1 MNNPY
6 IARVL
11 DFNVNNKID
20 YSVKKRPA
28 PSLAIELK
36 PNLDASGITIVADEN
51 GEPIALDDG
60 YGRPIPLDDSPI
72 QSSKKRKSTKMPSK
86 KEKTPTQ
93 PSENKPVVKAQHI
106 SWTAESTEALLEV
119 RFSDLAKA
127 SSTPA
132 KLPSRKMNS
141 GHDLHLG

>member
-11 DFNVNNKID
+11 DFNFNNKID
-20 YSVKKRPA
+20 YCVKKRPA

-60 YGRPIPLDDSPI
+60 YGRPIILWMTL
-72 QSSKKRKSTKMPSK
+72 QSRVRKNAKYQL
-86 KEKTPTQ
+86 EKC
-93 PSENKPVVKAQHI
+93 
-106 SWTAESTEALLEV
+106 
-119 RFSDLAKA
+119 R
-127 SSTPA
+127 
-132 KLPSRKMNS
+132 S
-141 GHDLHLG
+141 GHS

>member
-51 GEPIALDDG
+51 GEPIALDEG

-72 QSSKKRKSTKMPSK
+72 QSSKKRKIPIGEMSFGSLVNSYDTRHH
-86 KEKTPTQ
+86 
-93 PSENKPVVKAQHI
+93 QHI
-106 SWTAESTEALLEV
+106 IRRLQTMFIDKILI
-119 RFSDLAKA
+119 
-127 SSTPA
+127 
-132 KLPSRKMNS
+132 
-141 GHDLHLG
+141 GI

>member
-51 GEPIALDDG
+51 GEPIALDEG

-86 KEKTPTQ
+86 KK
-93 PSENKPVVKAQHI
+93 KLQHNLQRT
-106 SWTAESTEALLEV
+106 SQLLRLNV
-119 RFSDLAKA
+119 
-127 SSTPA
+127 
-132 KLPSRKMNS
+132 SRGLRAAGGQVLRS
-141 GHDLHLG
+141 R

>member
-86 KEKTPTQ
+86 KKLQHNLQRTSQLLRLNISRGLQRAPRRCWRSGSPISLKQVQHLQNYQAEK
-93 PSENKPVVKAQHI
+93 
-106 SWTAESTEALLEV
+106 
-119 RFSDLAKA
+119 
-127 SSTPA
+127 
-132 KLPSRKMNS
+132 
-141 GHDLHLG
+141 